1 MLKLK
6 YILYFLLII
15 LFIEF
20 LLISV
25 KINENFN
32 NYENDIYFEHQ
43 EIIIARYNEDLS
55 WIDESPFNRHPIIIY
70 NKGDEINI
78 KNENIKK
85 IVNLPNIGRETHTFL
100 YHIIENYDNLSD
112 VTIFL
117 VGSIKLSNKYERS
130 IKMIETVEK
139 TNKTYLSCLVHDKE
153 EIKKE
158 YNFKL
163 DSYRI
168 SDENNLKKNNNDK
181 LEPSSIRPFGKWF
194 DAVFVNEEKNN
205 CFVFNSILSVSRK
218 NILQKPK
225 SYYENILNQVNT
237 GENLETVHYVERSWY
252 AIFYPYDDANF
263 NDNKLTENVETLNKT
278 IWILYFQGWE
288 NAPFLQKE
296 VAKSWERHN
305 PDWKIQYLDI
315 NNLKNFINDIDYIY
329 NTNKNI
335 SYQAK
340 SDIVRLSLLKNHGGV
355 WVDSTFLCMESLNN
369 WVYKCIKPSGFWM
382 YHGNGAGMNIKD
394 GPCSWFMIS
403 VKGSYIITKWKES
416 CDNFWKINNM
426 TENYF
431 WMDELFKKLFEN
443 DNKFKNSWNNVP
455 YISAEEF
462 GSSHSLLNKVFEND
476 DKLKNKF
483 KESSPYGLKFWKG
496 DSKTLE
502 FCELDKNCL
511 NSNGYYALQ
520 LSKNNVNPLTV

>member
-1 MLKLK
+1 MLELK

-15 LFIEF
+15 LFIRTLF
-20 LLISV
+20 IIFR
-25 KINENFN
+25 INENFN
-32 NYENDIYFEHQ
+32 NYENNIFFKDQ
-43 EIIIARYNEDLS
+43 EIIISRYNEDLS

-78 KNENIKK
+78 KNKKIKK
-85 IVNLPNIGRETHTFL
+85 IVNLPNVGRETHTFL
-100 YHIIENYDNLSD
+100 YHIIENYDNLSE

-117 VGSIKLSNKYERS
+117 MGSVKLPNKYQRS

-139 TNKTYLSCLVHDKE
+139 TNNTYLSCVENDIG
-153 EIKKE
+153 EIKKAS
-158 YNFKL
+158 NFTI
-163 DSYRI
+163 DNYQS
-168 SDENNLKKNNNDK
+168 SNENNREKSNSKV
-181 LEPSSIRPFGKWF
+181 EPSNIRPFGKWF
-194 DAVFVNEEKNN
+194 NAVFTDNEKNE
-205 CFVFNSILSVSRK
+205 CFVYNSILSVSKK

-225 SYYENILNQVNT
+225 SYYKKLLNQVNT
-237 GENLETVHYVERSWY
+237 SENPEAGHYIERSWY
-252 AIFYPYDDANF
+252 AIFYPYDDGNF
-263 NDNKLTENVETLNKT
+263 NNMVLNKT
-278 IWILYFQGWE
+278 IWLLWFQGWE

-305 PDWKIQYLDI
+305 PDWKIQYLDM

-329 NTNKNI
+329 DKNKNI
-335 SYQAK
+335 SDQAK

-355 WVDSTFLCMESLNN
+355 WADSTFLCMRPLNS
-369 WVYKCIKPSGFWM
+369 WVYKSIKPSGFWM
-382 YHGNGAGMNIKD
+382 YHGKGAGMDIQY
-394 GPCSWFMIS
+394 GPCSWFIIS
-403 VKGSYIITKWKES
+403 VKESYIITKWKES

-431 WMDELFKKLFEN
+431 WMDELFKILFEN
-443 DNKFKNSWNNVP
+443 DDEFKDSWNKVP

-462 GSSHSLLNKVFEND
+462 GSSHSLSNKVFEND

-483 KESSPYGLKFWKG
+483 KESSPYGLKFWK
-496 DSKTLE
+496 DNSKTLE

-520 LSKNNVNPLTV
+520 LSKNNLLIE